1 MTYWRVIQ
9 KKADGYTPT
18 KWRKV
23 VSQDDA
29 QMHKLTGDDGAVV
42 RLSSL
47 SPKPKSYEE
56 FARLYTGWYYLS
68 TADSQTMED
77 YSQLPPTL
85 QNVGV
90 FMLIGAGI
98 DVNNATQTLIA
109 NTTAQTMVYRI
120 VRNGSVLP
128 WKTAMNDSNTVNTTE
143 PQSVGGVKNF
153 LEAPTIKGVSV
164 LTDNELPFEAWYVQA
179 VSIKKIADKGR
190 LPVGR
195 EATTAGKQYGRK
207 MKSNPLKWNSDQ
219 TKAEVLRDCKLFVE
233 GVAVLE
239 LGGSAGKWVYI
250 DVWNN
255 EEQTQYI
262 GTGYGVGAA
271 TEGTLWYR
279 HNVAFSRY
287 MEIKAGTQIS
297 LGLSMESGKELI
309 SGQIIHFHVMEII

>member
-1 MTYWRVIQ
+1 M
-9 KKADGYTPT
+9 
-18 KWRKV
+18 
-23 VSQDDA
+23 
-29 QMHKLTGDDGAVV
+29 
-42 RLSSL
+42 
-47 SPKPKSYEE
+47 
-56 FARLYTGWYYLS
+56 
-68 TADSQTMED
+68 
-77 YSQLPPTL
+77 
-85 QNVGV
+85 
-90 FMLIGAGI
+90 
-98 DVNNATQTLIA
+98 
-109 NTTAQTMVYRI
+109 
-120 VRNGSVLP
+120 
-128 WKTAMNDSNTVNTTE
+128 
-143 PQSVGGVKNF
+143 
-153 LEAPTIKGVSV
+153 
-164 LTDNELPFEAWYVQA
+164 
-179 VSIKKIADKGR
+179 
-190 LPVGR
+190 GR